1 MVESVKQAI
10 NDNEQQFR
18 LTEMLNQQ
26 KDEREVVNPYSLPP
40 SKMKRIRI
48 YDSSFNKI
56 KPNIFK

>member
-10 NDNEQQFR
+10 NDNELQFR

-26 KDEREVVNPYSLPP
+26 KDEREVNPYSLPP